1 MSSFSPRP
9 NRRNL
14 LALTGGVLAATCV
27 PSHSQNVFPS
37 RTITIIVPF
46 AAGGATDIL
55 GRILA
60 EQLSMQLGV
69 SVIVENR
76 PGAGGAIGATA
87 LKQTAPDGHTLMLG
101 TVSTHGTNPTLYK
114 GLAYDAVKDFAPI
127 SKLAGVPNVLV
138 VSPKRVKATN
148 VAELVAEGRTRP
160 DGLFFASSGNGT
172 SVHLSGE
179 LFRVKSELKMTH
191 VPYRGSG
198 PAMTDLLGGKV
209 DLMFDNLPSALPHI
223 QAGTLRALG
232 VTSEKRAAQLPE
244 VPAMQEVGFP
254 GMGGES
260 WFALFASSNTSP
272 GIVERLAQET
282 TEALSKPAVIERF
295 AKIGATPRPLAGQ
308 ALKDFVAAEISAWGE
323 IVRLSGAEVN

>member
-1 MSSFSPRP
+1 MNSVSHGR

-14 LALTGGVLAATCV
+14 LALTAAALAASCI
-27 PSHSQNVFPS
+27 PSHGQSAFPA

-46 AAGGATDIL
+46 AAGGATDLL

-60 EQLSMQLGV
+60 QQLSAQLGV
-69 SVIVENR
+69 SVIIENR

-87 LKQTAPDGHTLMLG
+87 LKQASPDGHTLMLG
-101 TVSTHGTNPTLYK
+101 TVSTHGINPTLYR
-114 GLAYDAVKDFAPI
+114 GLIYDAIKDFAPI

-138 VSPKRVKATN
+138 VSPKRVQART
-148 VAELVAEGRTRP
+148 VAELVAEGRARA
-160 DGLFFASSGNGT
+160 DGLVFASSGNGT

-179 LFRVKSELKMTH
+179 LFRVKSQLKMTH

-198 PAMTDLLGGKV
+198 PAMSDLLAGTV

-232 VTSEKRAAQLPE
+232 VTSEARAAQLPD
-244 VPAMQEVGFP
+244 VPTLAESGFP

-260 WFALFASSNTSP
+260 WFALFASAATP
-272 GIVERLAQET
+272 PAIVERLAKET
-282 TEALSKPAVIERF
+282 TDALAKPALIERF
-295 AKIGATPRPLAGQ
+295 ATIGAIPRPLTGQ
-308 ALKDFVAAEISAWGE
+308 ALKDFVAEEIRLWGE
-323 IVRLSGAEVN
+323 VVRLSGAEVN